1 MWWPFRSRKRS
12 SAPTPRRSPR
22 TTVAAPVPDE
32 PLALDV
38 AIVSDVGNVR
48 EQNEDRGRCVRP
60 GDAATLAHKGVL
72 VLVADGMGGHEAGE
86 VASSTA
92 AEVVASSYYAHSGS
106 PREALND
113 AVTEAN
119 AQIWSAAQSDE
130 DRHGMGTTCTTLV
143 LRGHEAFSAHVGD
156 SRLYRL
162 RDGAFEKLTT
172 DHSMVEEMV
181 ADGLIT
187 EEEARHHDARNVI
200 TRALGIHEDVEVA
213 LGGPLSVS
221 VGDVFVLMSDGLYDL
236 VTDAEMGA
244 MLATP
249 SVHDAAHAL
258 VERAKARGGHDNV
271 TVAVVRVK
279 AETAS
284 VSDDDQLR
292 ETMEAPALP

>member
-1 MWWPFRSRKRS
+1 M
-12 SAPTPRRSPR
+12 
-22 TTVAAPVPDE
+22 V
-32 PLALDV
+32 LDV

-60 GDAATLAHKGVL
+60 GDAATLVTKGVL

-86 VASSTA
+86 VASTTA
-92 AEVVASSYYAHSGS
+92 ADVVASEYYSRS
-106 PREALND
+106 EEPRKALEV
-113 AVTEAN
+113 AMTKAN
-119 AQIWSAAQSDE
+119 AQIWSAAQTDE
-130 DRHGMGTTCTTLV
+130 GRHGMGTTCTTLV

-162 RDGAFEKLTT
+162 RAGALEKLTT

-200 TRALGIHEDVEVA
+200 TRALGIHEHVEVA
-213 LGGPLSVS
+213 LGGPLSVA

-271 TVAVVRVK
+271 TVAVVRIK
-279 AETAS
+279 AAETE
-284 VSDDDQLR
+284 VTMR
-292 ETMEAPALP
+292 ETLQAPALP

>member
-1 MWWPFRSRKRS
+1 M
-12 SAPTPRRSPR
+12 
-22 TTVAAPVPDE
+22 AAPVPDE
-32 PLALDV
+32 PLALDI

-48 EQNEDRGRCVRP
+48 EQNEDRGRSVHP
-60 GDAATLAHKGVL
+60 GDPATLARKGVL

-92 AEVVASSYYAHSGS
+92 AEVVATSYYAHPGE

-119 AQIWSAAQSDE
+119 ARIWNAAQSDD

-143 LRGHEAFSAHVGD
+143 LRGHEAYSAHVGD

-162 RDGAFEKLTT
+162 RDRAFEKLTT

-200 TRALGIHEDVEVA
+200 TRALGIHETVDVA

-249 SVHDAAHAL
+249 SVHDAANAL

-271 TVAVVRVK
+271 TVAVIRVK
-279 AETAS
+279 AANELAT
-284 VSDDDQLR
+284 DR
-292 ETMEAPALP
+292 ETMEAPALS